1 MIRTATQVRKITLP
15 LSYNAA
21 LHALKACAN
30 PKYTARYYM
39 HLRVIQNARE
49 RKLCLNFTVAESSII
64 YLLHP
69 GYSLQKGTQVVY

>member
-1 MIRTATQVRKITLP
+1 MCQSQV
-15 LSYNAA
+15 
-21 LHALKACAN
+21 LHAQN
-30 PKYTARYYM
+30 THTARYYM